1 MKGSSCHTYY
11 CHSATAAA
19 PPSRCPSRCQVLS
32 RLAWHYSTE
41 AMTSMRK
48 SFLWPSPPTE
58 TCPYCLIA
66 IRDNTITIGQA
77 VRSVQLDRLR
87 VIRRGISASWLM
99 QEERGTCALPSLA
112 VHQVFCRK
120 QTGHPITR
128 EPHKTRRRRDSRI
141 VGQPRGMCQSP
152 TDSIRSRFSELAC

>member
-1 MKGSSCHTYY
+1 MSDLILISM
-11 CHSATAAA
+11 
-19 PPSRCPSRCQVLS
+19 VL
-32 RLAWHYSTE
+32 HYRGHDIH
-41 AMTSMRK
+41 AKVVLMAK
-48 SFLWPSPPTE
+48 PTE
-58 TCPYCLIA
+58 TCPYCLTA

-128 EPHKTRRRRDSRI
+128 EPHKTRRRRDSL
-141 VGQPRGMCQSP
+141 VGQAAGHVSVAY
-152 TDSIRSRFSELAC
+152 SIRSRFSELAC